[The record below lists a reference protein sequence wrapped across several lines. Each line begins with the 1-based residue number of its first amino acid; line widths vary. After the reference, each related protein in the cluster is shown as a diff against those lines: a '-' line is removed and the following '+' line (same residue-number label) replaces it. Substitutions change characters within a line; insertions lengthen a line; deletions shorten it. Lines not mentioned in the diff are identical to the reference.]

1 MAENNRIY
9 DAYYAK
15 YDNDVSDSRWA
26 EAEEIESCLTKV
38 SFDSPEIPVAGIPC
52 ISDGKTVWI
61 DTSDNHS
68 VAIGQSG
75 SKKSRNIVFPQ
86 TLLHIK
92 AGESMVVT
100 DFKGEIFDLTSGFA
114 QKMGYKIYVINLRDP
129 NHSNRWNPFFEPWR
143 LLHVDHNLD
152 GARELINDFIDDV
165 FGEVSHDDRY
175 WDDMAMRLGMGL
187 CDVLLFCASLEE
199 ATIKSLVYLR
209 NAGLDMDA
217 NGVLVD
223 MTKMLRRDSFTY
235 SNLNS
240 VFTTPDR
247 TRTCIVSSFDSK
259 LRLFT
264 AQPNITEIFSG
275 SDFDIKTFG
284 EEKSI
289 LYLITPDE
297 KTTYSML
304 ISNFVHQS
312 YSILISY
319 ATSLPGRCLPRR
331 VNFILDEFAQLPYIK
346 DFPSAITAARSRNIR
361 FTLFVQS
368 MHQLKATYKDDAE
381 TILGNMGNTIFLNSR
396 ELPLLERIAD
406 LCGYDKSGN
415 YLISPSRLQRLKN
428 KEKGEAL
435 IMIGSNFPF
444 ITRLADISEYD
455 FDPADY
461 PPFQMPEHRD
471 KSPLFDMGKL
481 NSRLRWLND
490 PDCRFEGENLTV
502 TARTG
507 NTDATRSPGA
517 DAAPKTQ
524 TYSGMGDTPP
534 TYSGRRNS
542 SMYTLPDERLN
553 KYDQLFDDPDD
564 DSN

>member
-1 MAENNRIY
+1 MAGTNRIY
-9 DAYYAK
+9 DSYYSK
-15 YDNDVSDSRWA
+15 YDNLDADSRWA
-26 EAEEIESCLTKV
+26 EESEIKRCLTKV
-38 SFDSPEIPVAGIPC
+38 SFDSPEIEAAGLPC

-68 VAIGQSG
+68 IAIGQSG

-92 AGESMVVT
+92 SGESMIVT
-100 DFKGEIFDLTSGFA
+100 DFKGEIYDLTSGYA
-114 QKMGYKIYVINLRDP
+114 QQMGYKIYVLNLRDP
-129 NHSNRWNPFFEPWR
+129 NHSHRWNPFHEPWR
-143 LLHVDHNLD
+143 LLHEENNLD

-165 FGEVSHDDRY
+165 FGEYSKVDRY

-187 CDVLLFCASLEE
+187 CDVLLFCADLEE

-209 NAGLDMDA
+209 SAGLNMD
-217 NGVLVD
+217 GEGPLVEI
-223 MTKMLRRDSFTY
+223 TRKLRRDSFTY

-247 TRTCIVSSFDSK
+247 TRTCIISTFDSK

-264 AQPNITEIFSG
+264 AQPNITDLFSG
-275 SDFDIKTFG
+275 SDLDIKSFG

-304 ISNFVHQS
+304 ISNFVHQA

-319 ATSLPGRCLPRR
+319 ATSLPERRLRKR
-331 VNFILDEFAQLPYIK
+331 VNFILDEFAQLPKIK

-361 FTLFVQS
+361 FTLLLQS
-368 MHQLKATYKDDAE
+368 MHQLKATYEDDAE

-396 ELPLLERIAD
+396 ELPLLQRMAD
-406 LCGYDKSGN
+406 LCGKDKYDQ
-415 YLISPSRLQRLKN
+415 YLISPSRLQRLQN

-435 IMIGSNFPF
+435 ILLGSCYPF

-455 FDPADY
+455 FNPADY
-461 PPFQMPEHRD
+461 PPVVLPDRARKTPFFELS
-471 KSPLFDMGKL
+471 KLFD
-481 NSRLRWLND
+481 RLEWLND
-490 PDCRFEGENLTV
+490 PECRFGKPATESSSSASAPRASSYSATGDSVPHYPPFEEPKLYSLPENILNRFNQIFDPEGEEDDNP
-502 TARTG
+502 
-507 NTDATRSPGA
+507 ND
-517 DAAPKTQ
+517 
-524 TYSGMGDTPP
+524 
-534 TYSGRRNS
+534 
-542 SMYTLPDERLN
+542 DETN
-553 KYDQLFDDPDD
+553 
-564 DSN
+564 